1 MSHVPE
7 CNINSSTK
15 SVCDSLNAIQLKDNE
30 TLVSFDVSSLYT
42 NVPVI
47 EAIHLS
53 AELMYNPKNSKPPV
67 SKETFIELAKIAS
80 CNVIMS
86 THDGLYEQTDG
97 LAMGSP
103 PAPHLANA
111 WMSQFDSTIKGTS
124 SLYMDDILCDKP
136 VEEVDIT
143 LTNINSLHPNL
154 KFTIEKPVDGAI
166 PFLDMKVINDNGH
179 LSSTWYSKPTDTG
192 LIMNFHSL
200 APRRYKHSVVS
211 GFVHR
216 IHRACSTWHHFH
228 DSLAKAK
235 HILEINQ
242 YPTFF
247 YEPIMYRT
255 LENIINPDSMPKK
268 SEDMLD
274 EIKKN
279 FKMFIQY
286 RGKSTEHYA
295 QALRK
300 LEVPCTVVMTL
311 RKTKTVLPSLKPQ
324 IEKELRS
331 GVVYQIKCPRCQACY
346 VGQTVRHLQTRI
358 AEHGYR
364 GPVKE
369 HFIICG
375 SEIDLQNIDILA
387 SSNQGEHILLT
398 LEALHIKDTK
408 PSINTKDEFR
418 SRALRIRI

>member
-1 MSHVPE
+1 M
-7 CNINSSTK
+7 
-15 SVCDSLNAIQLKDNE
+15 
-30 TLVSFDVSSLYT
+30 
-42 NVPVI
+42 
-47 EAIHLS
+47 
-53 AELMYNPKNSKPPV
+53 
-67 SKETFIELAKIAS
+67 
-80 CNVIMS
+80 
-86 THDGLYEQTDG
+86 
-97 LAMGSP
+97 
-103 PAPHLANA
+103 
-111 WMSQFDSTIKGTS
+111 
-124 SLYMDDILCDKP
+124 
-136 VEEVDIT
+136 
-143 LTNINSLHPNL
+143 
-154 KFTIEKPVDGAI
+154 KFAIEKPVDGAI

-268 SEDMLD
+268 SENMLD

-300 LEVPCTVVMTL
+300 LGNDTQENKNCVTF
-311 RKTKTVLPSLKPQ
+311 TKTPEGNRTAKWCRLPNQMSTLSSVLCWTNSPTFPDPH
-324 IEKELRS
+324 R
-331 GVVYQIKCPRCQACY
+331 R
-346 VGQTVRHLQTRI
+346 TRI
-358 AEHGYR
+358 S
-364 GPVKE
+364 GP
-369 HFIICG
+369 
-375 SEIDLQNIDILA
+375 SERTF
-387 SSNQGEHILLT
+387 HYMW
-398 LEALHIKDTK
+398 
-408 PSINTKDEFR
+408 
-418 SRALRIRI
+418 